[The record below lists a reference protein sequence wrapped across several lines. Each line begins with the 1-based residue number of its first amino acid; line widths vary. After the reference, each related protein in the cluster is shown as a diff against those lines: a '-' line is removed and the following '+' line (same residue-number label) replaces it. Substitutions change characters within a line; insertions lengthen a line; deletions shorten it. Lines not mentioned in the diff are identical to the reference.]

1 MSTRLQKFI
10 ADCGLMSRRAAE
22 KEIEAGKVKIN
33 GVTAKIG
40 DSVNE
45 GDKVTLGGLPVKKKG
60 KKLYYLLNKP
70 QGYVTTMSDEFGRKT
85 VAELLPNTAE
95 RLYPVGRLDKD
106 SEGLLICT
114 NDGDLANKLMHPSY
128 HLKKTYLVNCRG
140 NVYGDQADKL
150 RAMKSLD
157 GQPIAPVDVEIVS
170 RSENGSVLR
179 FILSEGKNRQIRRM
193 CEEAG
198 VSIMQLKRVSIGP
211 IRLDSLAL
219 GQCKQMSPEQLDE
232 LKSALEK
239 RISARAAFAKREA
252 AKKGVT
258 QNRAKTPLKRKVRD
272 EKSESAR
279 KSGTFAKKKPVSK
292 FSANGATDK
301 PAGKKAFKTGTGR
314 KSGNR

>member
-1 MSTRLQKFI
+1 MSTRLQKYI

-22 KEIEAGKVKIN
+22 KEIEAGNVKVN

-40 DSVNE
+40 DSVND
-45 GDKVTLGGLPVKKKG
+45 GDKVTLGGAPVKKKG
-60 KKLYYLLNKP
+60 KKLYYILNKP

-85 VAELLPNTAE
+85 VAELLPATAE

-128 HLKKTYLVNCRG
+128 RLKKTYLVNCRG
-140 NVYGDQADKL
+140 NVYGDQADRL
-150 RAMKSLD
+150 RAMRSLD

-211 IRLDSLAL
+211 IRLDSLAA
-219 GQCKQMSPEQLDE
+219 GQCKQLTPEQLEE
-232 LKSALEK
+232 LKNALEK
-239 RISARAAFAKREA
+239 KISARAAFAKREA
-252 AKKGVT
+252 AKKTSNVRKTLGKADTKQSNKADASKKVREGT
-258 QNRAKTPLKRKVRD
+258 FKRTSSSFSSAKTA
-272 EKSESAR
+272 S
-279 KSGTFAKKKPVSK
+279 
-292 FSANGATDK
+292 DK
-301 PAGKKAFKTGTGR
+301 PARKKFRSPKAD
-314 KSGNR
+314 

>member
-1 MSTRLQKFI
+1 MSTRLQKYI

-22 KEIEAGKVKIN
+22 KEIEAGKVKVN

-45 GDKVTLGGLPVKKKG
+45 GDKVTLDGQAVRKKG
-60 KKLYYLLNKP
+60 KKLYYILNKP

-85 VAELLPNTAE
+85 VAELLPDTAE

-179 FILSEGKNRQIRRM
+179 FVLSEGKNRQIRRM

-211 IRLDSLAL
+211 IRLDSLAV
-219 GQCKQMSPEQLDE
+219 GQCRQLTPDQLDE

-252 AKKGVT
+252 AKRNASDKKKKEHSPTKQGRENSNAKGSLGFSKKDGGAFARTKSPSDKPSV
-258 QNRAKTPLKRKVRD
+258 KRPVKKGA
-272 EKSESAR
+272 ER
-279 KSGTFAKKKPVSK
+279 KSGQ
-292 FSANGATDK
+292 D
-301 PAGKKAFKTGTGR
+301 
-314 KSGNR
+314 